1 MSIAKPQLNELF
13 IALRQLTRAL
23 KVAEDHGP
31 AARAAEKVNPSD
43 LAALLFIG
51 DHEACIIKE
60 VGHHLGLTATTTS
73 SLVERLVRKG
83 LVTRSR
89 TEQNRRIARLAL
101 TAAGETLRQHAIADQ
116 LRHCRA
122 MLAALDPGERPVLVS
137 LMRKIAS
144 TADEIQCKSRRA
156 PLELAQRTKSA

>member
-1 MSIAKPQLNELF
+1 MSIAKQQLNELY
-13 IALRQLTRAL
+13 IAIRQLTRAL

-31 AARAAEKVNPSD
+31 AARATEKLNPSD

-51 DHEACIIKE
+51 NHESCIISD
-60 VGHHLGLTATTTS
+60 VGDHLGLTATTTS
-73 SLVERLVRKG
+73 SLVDRLVRKG

-89 TEQNRRIARLAL
+89 TEENRRIARLAL

-116 LRHCRA
+116 MQHCHT
-122 MLAALDPGERPVLVS
+122 MLAALDPAERPVLIS

-144 TADEIQCKSRRA
+144 TADEIQRKSRRA
-156 PLELAQRTKSA
+156 PT